1 MAVFSGWILCLE
13 KSAFCIRMRYI
24 PKAHAIIDIKTAE
37 TPAAIPAIVPPD
49 SPDELAVDNGIAVA
63 VAGREDVLVTSV

>member
-1 MAVFSGWILCLE
+1 
-13 KSAFCIRMRYI
+13 MRYI
-24 PKAHAIIDIKTAE
+24 PNAHAIIDIKTAE

-49 SPDELAVDNGIAVA
+49 SPDELAVDNGVAVA